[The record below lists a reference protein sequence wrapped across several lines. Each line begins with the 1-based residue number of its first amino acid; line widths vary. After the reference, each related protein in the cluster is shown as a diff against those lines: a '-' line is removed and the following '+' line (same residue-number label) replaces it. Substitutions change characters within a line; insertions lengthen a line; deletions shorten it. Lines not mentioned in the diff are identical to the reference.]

1 MRSFENF
8 NEGYNYNILFKTFIK
23 ILIRLTYSLDRKIQ
37 ERVTFNYGLNIMY
50 KNEVLYLSMTLKLF

>member
-8 NEGYNYNILFKTFIK
+8 NEGYSYNILFKTFIK

-37 ERVTFNYGLNIMY
+37 ERVTFNYGLNIME
-50 KNEVLYLSMTLKLF
+50 KNGYYV